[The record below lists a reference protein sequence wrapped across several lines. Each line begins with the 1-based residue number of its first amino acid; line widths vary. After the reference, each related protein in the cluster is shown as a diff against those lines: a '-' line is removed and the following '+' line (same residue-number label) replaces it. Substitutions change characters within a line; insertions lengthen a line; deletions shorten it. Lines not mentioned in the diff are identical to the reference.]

1 MKQLRETNFDVTIE
15 DYEIIEDAKEQGP
28 DVVVKLQ
35 MKQYRK
41 WGAKKLKTGK
51 KTTGNLKVA
60 GKKGSKNKNSSSRQT
75 ATTKTARKAKDTPG
89 SYVVKKGDCLMF
101 IARKQLDD
109 SSRWKE
115 IYDLN
120 QKTIEAEA
128 KKRGRKSSS
137 NGHWIYPGTKLKL
150 PK

>member
-1 MKQLRETNFDVTIE
+1 
-15 DYEIIEDAKEQGP
+15 
-28 DVVVKLQ
+28 
-35 MKQYRK
+35 
-41 WGAKKLKTGK
+41 
-51 KTTGNLKVA
+51 
-60 GKKGSKNKNSSSRQT
+60 
-75 ATTKTARKAKDTPG
+75 
-89 SYVVKKGDCLMF
+89 MF

-109 SSRWKE
+109 STRWRE

-137 NGHWIYPGTKLKL
+137 NGYWIYPGTKLKL